1 MNIVQIEDFFHP
13 NAGYQINIVSKYLV
27 KFGHRVTI
35 ITADMKNVPE
45 ELTKFFGRENIEKYD
60 KDYENL
66 TGVKIIRV
74 PVKKFISGRA
84 VFSKKLYKLVDNLT
98 PDILYVHGNDT
109 LPGIHYISKL
119 GRLDYALVSDSHMLE
134 MASTN
139 RFNKVFRMFYKK
151 IITPKIIK
159 YNMTVIRTQDDPYVE
174 KCLGIPLKQ
183 APWISYGSDTL
194 LFHPDDMIRKKF
206 RNDNNISDKAF
217 VILYAGKLDEAKGG
231 KLLAKTLQKKFN
243 TSKEVVIIVVG
254 NMVGEYGKTVEKI
267 FKESENRIL
276 RFGTQ
281 SYLDLAKFY
290 QSVDL
295 VLFPRQCSL
304 SFYDVQACGLPVIFE
319 DNNINI
325 DRCKHN
331 NGWTFKSGDIDDFRN
346 KIEYVLNFPEDK
358 YNTVKKSAY
367 KYIIDNYDYE
377 IKAREY
383 DRIIVKEYQKFLDK
397 KNI

>member
-1 MNIVQIEDFFHP
+1 
-13 NAGYQINIVSKYLV
+13 
-27 KFGHRVTI
+27 
-35 ITADMKNVPE
+35 MKNVPE